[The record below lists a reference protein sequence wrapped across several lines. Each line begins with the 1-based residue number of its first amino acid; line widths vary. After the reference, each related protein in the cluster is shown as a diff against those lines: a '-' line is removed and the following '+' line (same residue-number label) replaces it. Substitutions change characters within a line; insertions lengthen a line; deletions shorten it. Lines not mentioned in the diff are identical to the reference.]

1 MKHILTVKKIKPRL
15 KKAFFFALFSLL
27 SISLLTGCFKK
38 EINSNTLSVVSTT
51 GMIHNTVVEIGGKHI
66 KAINLMGPGV
76 DPHLYTASEGDVTRL
91 SKADVIFYNGLYLEA
106 KLSDILKKMG
116 QKKPVIAVG
125 ETIPQEKLIATS
137 EFGGLYDPHI
147 WFSIPLWI
155 EVTKSIEATLINA
168 DPKNKEAYTKAAIN
182 YRNKLKNLHEKLLSK
197 TKAIPK
203 QKRILIT
210 AHDAF
215 GYFGQSY
222 GFKVKGLQGLST
234 QSEAGTHDVK
244 ALANFIVKRQIPAIF
259 VESSISA
266 RKIKAVQAAVKAQGF
281 AVEIGG
287 ELFSDAM
294 GQEGTLEGTYTGML
308 SHNMDTIYNALMQHY
323 ANSK

>member
-1 MKHILTVKKIKPRL
+1 
-15 KKAFFFALFSLL
+15 
-27 SISLLTGCFKK
+27 
-38 EINSNTLSVVSTT
+38 
-51 GMIHNTVVEIGGKHI
+51 MI
-66 KAINLMGPGV
+66 AI
-76 DPHLYTASEGDVTRL
+76 
-91 SKADVIFYNGLYLEA
+91 
-106 KLSDILKKMG
+106 
-116 QKKPVIAVG
+116 G
-125 ETIPQEKLIATS
+125 ETLPKENLIATS

-155 EVTKSIEATLINA
+155 EVTKSIEATLIKA
-168 DPKNKEAYTKAAIN
+168 DPKNKAYYTKSATN
-182 YRNKLKNLHEKLLSK
+182 YRQKLKNLHEKLLSK
-197 TKAIPK
+197 TQSIPK

-244 ALANFIVKRQIPAIF
+244 ALADFIVKRQIPAIF
-259 VESSISA
+259 VESSISD
-266 RKIKAVQAAVKAQGF
+266 RKIKAVQAAVKAKGF

-294 GQEGTLEGTYTGML
+294 GQEGTIEGTYIGMI
-308 SHNMDTIYNALMQHY
+308 SHNTDTIYSALMQQY
-323 ANSK
+323 AHSK